1 MTLPTPRWLNDLERL
16 LPIRSQF
23 VVSGSIHDS
32 VLAPLATG
40 PALVPLIRAL
50 WEALKAKDYRFLLV
64 YDPADGMRVYPDELA
79 LREQAE
85 QMFDLKLKAGTQAIS
100 LESLAN
106 IAKTLVTQRAARCAL
121 VLDFASRITR
131 QTDHLAEGE
140 HRFFVA
146 AEKLAL
152 NAAPIVPNGHS
163 SNVPPDAVAQHDL
176 PLPNPPPL
184 HPLSK
189 SPSQS
194 SPPSQAGERANVN
207 GNIQSSGEGTNASL
221 HELKVNEHARFPLPN
236 PPPAGEG
243 TNVSLREPK
252 VNGKP
257 LYNPVLWLVNRP
269 QDLPSWFTLDSER
282 VASLIIG
289 KPDYE
294 MRQAT
299 AMQLAPLFA
308 GYAEAA
314 APAREKFVKR
324 FSDETEGM
332 TLTALSDITELAD
345 RGGLGMADI
354 EDAVRCY
361 KVGALENPWRKDYL
375 REKISKAQSFIED
388 RVKGQ
393 HPAVV
398 KTLDIL
404 KRSVM
409 GMTGAQARS
418 GGSRPRGVLFFA
430 GPTGVGKTE
439 LAKTLTQL
447 VFGDEKAYL
456 RFDMSEF
463 AEEHTSARLLG
474 APPGY
479 IGFDAGGELTNAVR
493 EKPFSVVLFDEIEK
507 AHPRILDKFLQIL
520 EDGRLTDG
528 RGDTAYFSETIL
540 VFTSNL
546 GIFVEDKQ
554 GNRVQHVKPGDSYET
569 VEKNVREEIG
579 NYFKFKLSRPELL
592 NRIGD
597 NIVVFNFIIPE
608 VAAVIF
614 EGMLKNVARRLFE
627 EFKVQLSFTPQIHLQ
642 LLKRCTH
649 DLSNGGR
656 GIGNQL
662 ESTFINPLS
671 RAMFEHDLEGK
682 TKLLV
687 SGLEEQDKVISLT
700 LQVS

>member
-1 MTLPTPRWLNDLERL
+1 MTLPASRWLTDLERL

-23 VVSGSIHDS
+23 VVSGAIHDS
-32 VLAPLATG
+32 FLAPLPGGA
-40 PALVPLIRAL
+40 ALVPLIRAL
-50 WEALKAKDYRFLLV
+50 WETLKAKNYRFLLV
-64 YDPADGMRVYPDELA
+64 YDPSDGLRVYPDEIA
-79 LREQAE
+79 VREQAE
-85 QMFDLKLKAGTQAIS
+85 KLFDLKLKSGSQIVS
-100 LESLAN
+100 LETLAN
-106 IAKTLVTQRAARCAL
+106 VMKTLVSMRETRCAL
-121 VLDFASRITR
+121 VMDFASRITR
-131 QTDHLAEGE
+131 QADHLAEGE
-140 HRFFVA
+140 HRFFIA
-146 AEKLAL
+146 AEKLAT
-152 NAAPIVPNGHS
+152 NAAPIIPLKDGVP
-163 SNVPPDAVAQHDL
+163 AQ
-176 PLPNPPPL
+176 
-184 HPLSK
+184 
-189 SPSQS
+189 
-194 SPPSQAGERANVN
+194 GE
-207 GNIQSSGEGTNASL
+207 
-221 HELKVNEHARFPLPN
+221 
-236 PPPAGEG
+236 
-243 TNVSLREPK
+243 
-252 VNGKP
+252 KP
-257 LYNPVLWLVNRP
+257 LYNPVLWLVNRA

-282 VASLIIG
+282 IASLIIG

-294 MRQAT
+294 MRQA
-299 AMQLAPLFA
+299 AAQQLAPLFA
-308 GYAEAA
+308 GYADAA
-314 APAREKFVKR
+314 EPAREKFVKR
-324 FSDETEGM
+324 FAESTEGM
-332 TLTALSDITELAD
+332 SLTALSDITELAD
-345 RGGLGMADI
+345 RSGLGMGDI
-354 EDAVRCY
+354 DDAVRCY
-361 KVGALENPWRKDYL
+361 KVGALDNPWRKDYL
-375 REKISKAQSFIED
+375 REKIRDAQAFIED

-463 AEEHTSARLLG
+463 AEEHSGARLLG

-479 IGFDAGGELTNAVR
+479 VGFDAGGELTNAVR

-546 GIFVEDKQ
+546 GIFVEDKL
-554 GNRVQHVKPGDSYET
+554 GNRVQHVKPGDAYET

-579 NYFKFKLSRPELL
+579 NYFKYKLSRPELL

-597 NIVVFNFIIPE
+597 NIVVFNFIRPE
-608 VAAVIF
+608 IASLIF
-614 EGMLKNVARRLFE
+614 DSMLNNVARRLAE
-627 EFKVQLSFTPQIHLQ
+627 EFKLKLALTPQVHEQ
-642 LLKRCTH
+642 LLKRCTG

-662 ESTFINPLS
+662 ESAFINPLS

-682 TKLLV
+682 TRLAV
-687 SGLEEQDKVISLT
+687 SGMSEQDKVVT
-700 LQVS
+700 LALQSS

>member
-1 MTLPTPRWLNDLERL
+1 MSLPTPRWLTDLERL

-32 VLAPLATG
+32 FLAPLVTG

-50 WEALKAKDYRFLLV
+50 WETLKAKDYRFLLV
-64 YDPADGMRVYPDELA
+64 YDPADGLRVYPDELA
-79 LREQAE
+79 HREQAE
-85 QMFDLKLKAGTQAIS
+85 KLFDLKLKSGNQVVS
-100 LESLAN
+100 LETLTN
-106 IAKTLVTQRAARCAL
+106 IMKNLVAQREARCAL

-152 NAAPIVPNGHS
+152 SAAPIVPN
-163 SNVPPDAVAQHDL
+163 
-176 PLPNPPPL
+176 PLPPAYVVGASAPYNLGVPL
-184 HPLSK
+184 
-189 SPSQS
+189 
-194 SPPSQAGERANVN
+194 AGE
-207 GNIQSSGEGTNASL
+207 
-221 HELKVNEHARFPLPN
+221 
-236 PPPAGEG
+236 AGEG
-243 TNVSLREPK
+243 TNESLRELK

-282 VASLIIG
+282 IASLIIG

-299 AMQLAPLFA
+299 ALQLAPLFA
-308 GYAEAA
+308 GHAEAA

-332 TLTALSDITELAD
+332 SLTALSDITELAD
-345 RGGLGMADI
+345 RGGLGIGDI

-361 KVGALENPWRKDYL
+361 KVGALDNPWRKDYL
-375 REKISKAQSFIED
+375 REKIKKAQSFIED

-418 GGSRPRGVLFFA
+418 GGNRPRGVLFFA

-554 GNRVQHVKPGDSYET
+554 GNRIQHVKPGDPYET

-608 VAAVIF
+608 VAAIIF
-614 EGMLKNVARRLFE
+614 DGMLKNVARRLFE
-627 EFKVQLSFTPQIHLQ
+627 EFKVQLSLTPQVHQQ

-662 ESTFINPLS
+662 ESCFINPLS

-682 TKLLV
+682 SKLLV
-687 SGLEEQDKVISLT
+687 SGLEEQDKVITLT
-700 LQVS
+700 LQTS

>member
-1 MTLPTPRWLNDLERL
+1 MTLPTSRWLNDLDRL

-23 VVSGSIHDS
+23 VISGGIHDNF
-32 VLAPLATG
+32 LAPLVSG
-40 PALVPLIRAL
+40 PALVPLTRAL
-50 WEALKAKDYRFLLV
+50 WEMLRMKDYRFMLI
-64 YDPADGMRVYPDELA
+64 YDPADGLRVYPDELSH
-79 LREQAE
+79 RELAE
-85 QMFDLKLKAGTQAIS
+85 KLFDLKLKSGNQIIS
-100 LESLAN
+100 LESLSN
-106 IAKTLVTQRAARCAL
+106 IIKTLVSLREARCAM
-121 VLDFASRITR
+121 VVDFASRITR
-131 QTDHLAEGE
+131 QADHLAEGE
-140 HRFFVA
+140 HRFFVTT
-146 AEKLAL
+146 EKLAL
-152 NAAPIVPNGHS
+152 SASPIVPT
-163 SNVPPDAVAQHDL
+163 
-176 PLPNPPPL
+176 
-184 HPLSK
+184 
-189 SPSQS
+189 
-194 SPPSQAGERANVN
+194 
-207 GNIQSSGEGTNASL
+207 EG
-221 HELKVNEHARFPLPN
+221 
-236 PPPAGEG
+236 G
-243 TNVSLREPK
+243 
-252 VNGKP
+252 GKP
-257 LYNPVLWLVNRP
+257 LYNPVMWLVNRP

-282 VASLIIG
+282 IASVVIG

-294 MRQAT
+294 MRQAS
-299 AMQLAPLFA
+299 AMQLAPLFS
-308 GYAEAA
+308 GYTDATESI
-314 APAREKFVKR
+314 RGKFIKR
-324 FSDETEGM
+324 FADETEGM
-332 TLTALSDITELAD
+332 TLNALSDITELAD
-345 RGGLGMADI
+345 RGGIGMAFI
-354 EDAVRCY
+354 EDAVRSY
-361 KVGALENPWRKDYL
+361 KVGALDNPWRKDYL
-375 REKISKAQSFIED
+375 RKKISHAHSFIEE

-409 GMTGAQARS
+409 GLTGAQARS
-418 GGSRPRGVLFFA
+418 GASRPRGVLFFA

-456 RFDMSEF
+456 RYDMSEF

-479 IGFDAGGELTNAVR
+479 VGFDAGGELTNAVR

-554 GNRVQHVKPGDSYET
+554 GNRVQHVKPGDTYET

-597 NIVVFNFIIPE
+597 NIVVFNFITPE
-608 VAAVIF
+608 VGAIIF

-627 EFKVQLSFTPQIHLQ
+627 EFKLQLSIAPPIYHQ
-642 LLKRCTH
+642 LLQRCTH

-662 ESTFINPLS
+662 ESSFINPLS
-671 RAMFEHDLEGK
+671 RALFEFDLEGK
-682 TKLLV
+682 TKLLIE
-687 SGLEEQDKVISLT
+687 GFEDIHKVTT
-700 LQVS
+700 LGILLS